1 MGAFLSKRG
10 SIISELFMLPT
21 GTELVDIALYEDYLE
36 ISETLKREKNKEKV
50 QLPYKDIV
58 GISYER
64 ENGKLLLTIQYA
76 VGTSVV
82 KLVYIDTRHLK
93 GRKLVKKL
101 RGLTGIEEVTL

>member
-36 ISETLKREKNKEKV
+36 ISETLKKNKEKV

-64 ENGKLLLTIQYA
+64 ENNKLQLTIQYA

-101 RGLTGIEEVTL
+101 RELTGIEEVTL